1 LIGLHDRDFCAF
13 NTKETLMKT
22 FIATLA
28 LIAVASALAGSAVA
42 RNDNARSTRSG
53 AESFIAGQDRPAH
66 CGHTLSTDP
75 DEAIRFYIRRDCLQ
89 HKE

>member
-1 LIGLHDRDFCAF
+1 MTTISVRSTSRRL
-13 NTKETLMKT
+13 LMKT
-22 FIATLA
+22 FMATLA
-28 LIAVASALAGSAVA
+28 LGAVASVLADSAVA
-42 RNDNARSTRSG
+42 RNERSTRGG
-53 AESFIAGQDRPAH
+53 AESFIAGQDRPGH

>member
-1 LIGLHDRDFCAF
+1 M
-13 NTKETLMKT
+13 NT

-28 LIAVASALAGSAVA
+28 LVAVASFFANSAVA
-42 RNDNARSTRSG
+42 RNDRSTRG
-53 AESFIAGQDRPAH
+53 AESFIAGQDRPGH

-75 DEAIRFYIRRDCLQ
+75 DEAIRFYIRRDCLP